1 MYYVKKAIYGP
12 DPAEQK
18 RKVKAQIRRNQREL
32 DKQLTGLQT
41 TEQKTKT
48 MIKAAAKR
56 NDMKSARLLARE
68 VFRAKK
74 QKERLHRSKAQ
85 LNSVSLQVDEAFALR
100 KIEGTMKSSTLIM
113 KEVSNLV
120 KLPELMGTMNALSQE
135 LMKAG
140 IIEEMVSDTLDTL
153 DETEMFEDEEAEGEV
168 DAILSEITGNKLSTA
183 GQVPSNMLP
192 PTQEKAAP
200 VAAAPEEEEDEDE
213 ELLNSMRERLK
224 ALQS

>member
-85 LNSVSLQVDEAFALR
+85 LNSVALQVDEAFALR

-135 LMKAG
+135 LMK
-140 IIEEMVSDTLDTL
+140 VRPTR
-153 DETEMFEDEEAEGEV
+153 V
-168 DAILSEITGNKLSTA
+168 DK
-183 GQVPSNMLP
+183 Q
-192 PTQEKAAP
+192 AP
-200 VAAAPEEEEDEDE
+200 RRSLV
-213 ELLNSMRERLK
+213 LLLLFSFTPVLTWISFFFFFFFHYNFNRLG
-224 ALQS
+224 L